1 VGSNPT
7 LSAIYFKTLNIE
19 GFIMLSVV
27 VTGSSTGIGY
37 QTSKTLI
44 KNGYRVFG
52 SVRNNEDATR
62 ISNELGSNFIPLIF
76 DVTNEV
82 EVKASVKKVDDLLE
96 NQTLAG
102 LINNAGIAVFGSV
115 QNLTADEFKHQ
126 FDVNLLGVFHCTQA
140 FMDLLGADKS
150 RIGRSG
156 KIINI
161 SSVSGEIGMPF
172 MAAYNM
178 SKFGLE
184 GFSEALRRELML
196 FGIDVV
202 VIAPGPV
209 KTPIWSKVDKVGMI
223 KRYDNTAFRK
233 ISSKMVRLASALEKT
248 GVSPEVIADRVMSVL
263 TKNNNKPRYRIDSQ
277 RFQNILLTLLPKR
290 MADKMIAKQ
299 MGLNKK

>member
-1 VGSNPT
+1 M
-7 LSAIYFKTLNIE
+7 TLNIE

-52 SVRNNEDATR
+52 SVRNNKDATR

-102 LINNAGIAVFGSV
+102 LINNAGIAVFGTV